1 MVEALKVNG
10 AKIKYREGK
19 GSLSCIGR
27 GKINLTVTIFY
38 LAHRCL
44 SWSVVSPPRSLITKL
59 SYDAEPEWVMKH
71 LDKSLY

>member
-27 GKINLTVTIFY
+27 GKINLTVTIFSQY
-38 LAHRCL
+38 I
-44 SWSVVSPPRSLITKL
+44 SPIAVCHGPS
-59 SYDAEPEWVMKH
+59 SPHPDP
-71 LDKSLY
+71 